1 MSHADDVSYHAR
13 PFPATR
19 GEAFHECPPISAGA
33 VLNGDRTSL
42 TNDESGRNHVTSHRN
57 ARLLSGGQPP
67 GRFHRDGPRDVA
79 KPLL

>member
-1 MSHADDVSYHAR
+1 MMYHTTAA
-13 PFPATR
+13 PFPQHVERPSTNA
-19 GEAFHECPPISAGA
+19 PPISAGA
-33 VLNGDRTSL
+33 VLNGDRTGL